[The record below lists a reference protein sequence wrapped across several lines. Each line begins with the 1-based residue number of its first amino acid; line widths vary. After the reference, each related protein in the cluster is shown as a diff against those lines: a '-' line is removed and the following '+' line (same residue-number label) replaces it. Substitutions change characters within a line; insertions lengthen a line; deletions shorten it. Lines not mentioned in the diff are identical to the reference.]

1 MSGRGAKDPRK
12 TLTPTQRRRMA
23 MDLAAKGAGSR
34 RTTAEGAIGAMMAIT
49 PFGMAKAI
57 LVPVRVGK
65 NLVKRGA
72 AKVASTSAAK
82 AATKAPKAL
91 VSKLKKVKNPEKGF
105 DPNKPF
111 VLVKKG
117 KKEVATNKIPPSKVS
132 KIAKATPDKPMSRP
146 EKIARVAAGQ
156 GKPTNVR
163 TGSRRKPGLNLQ
175 DKKTGKLTGVSKRDQ
190 RIGKG
195 IGDFAGPASRVAGIV
210 AVSGD
215 KKLGPKPAAAKK
227 TASTPTLESAPRP
240 KLKKPTRTKKQEL
253 PKPVD
258 SGRKAY
264 NKGFETM
271 KEYFV
276 DDMSGRK
283 SRVKTP
289 FGTITIDS
297 SDKGMAFEEYESKF
311 GGQIKGTVK
320 RRMGG
325 KVRGFGKAL
334 RGY

>member
-1 MSGRGAKDPRK
+1 MSGRGATDPRK
-12 TLTPTQRRRMA
+12 TLTPAQRRRMA
-23 MDLAAKGAGSR
+23 MDRAAKGAGSR

-57 LVPVRVGK
+57 LVPARVGK
-65 NLVKRGA
+65 NLIKKGA
-72 AKVASTSAAK
+72 AKAASTSAAK

-91 VSKLKKVKNPEKGF
+91 VSKLQKVKNPEKGF

-117 KKEVATNKIPPSKVS
+117 GKEVATNKVPPSKVS

-156 GKPTNVR
+156 GQK
-163 TGSRRKPGLNLQ
+163 GRRSGTALR
-175 DKKTGKLTGVSKRDQ
+175 DKKTGKLTGVKDKDA

-195 IGDFAGPASRVAGIV
+195 IRDFAGPAGRVAGIV
-210 AVSGD
+210 AVSED

-227 TASTPTLESAPRP
+227 PTPTPTLKPAPRP
-240 KLKKPTRTKKQEL
+240 KKKPAPPPTKKQA
-253 PKPVD
+253 PVS
-258 SGRKAY
+258 SGGRGKMAG

-276 DDMSGRK
+276 DDMTGRK

-289 FGTITIDS
+289 FGIITIDS
-297 SDKGMAFEEYESKF
+297 SDKGMAMEEYESKY

-325 KVRGFGKAL
+325 KVRGFGKAM

>member
-1 MSGRGAKDPRK
+1 MSGRGATDPRK
-12 TLTPTQRRRMA
+12 TLTPAQRRRMA
-23 MDLAAKGAGSR
+23 MDRAAKDAGSR
-34 RTTAEGAIGAMMAIT
+34 RTTAAGAIGAMMAIT

-57 LVPVRVGK
+57 LVPTRVGK
-65 NLVKRGA
+65 NLIKKGA

-91 VSKLKKVKNPEKGF
+91 VSKLQKVKNPEKGF

-117 KKEVATNKIPPSKVS
+117 GKEVATNKIPPSKVS

-156 GKPTNVR
+156 GQK
-163 TGSRRKPGLNLQ
+163 GRRSGTALR
-175 DKKTGKLTGVSKRDQ
+175 DKKTGKLTGVKDKDA

-195 IGDFAGPASRVAGIV
+195 IRDFAGPAGRVAGV
-210 AVSGD
+210 LAASAAAGD
-215 KKLGPKPAAAKK
+215 KKPAPKPAPK
-227 TASTPTLESAPRP
+227 TASKPRSTIADV
-240 KLKKPTRTKKQEL
+240 KKKPKPPVKKQAP

-264 NKGFETM
+264 NKGYETM

-276 DDMSGRK
+276 DDMTGRK

-297 SDKGMAFEEYESKF
+297 SDKGMAFEEYESKY

-325 KVRGFGKAL
+325 KVRGYGKAM